1 MHVQEKDNMIE
12 TKTLSHKYISQIG
25 IVYVY
30 STFNNTLI
38 TVTNIKGKT
47 LIFASAGFLGLKGVR
62 RSTAYAGQTLATVLG
77 KKISGLG
84 IHFIQIR
91 LKGFGS
97 SRKSVIKGFTAT
109 NLEII
114 SIKDFTPIAHNGCR
128 KKKKRRI

>member
-1 MHVQEKDNMIE
+1 MHVQEKDNMEIRN
-12 TKTLSHKYISQIG
+12 LNQKYTSQIG
-25 IVYVY
+25 IIYVY

-38 TVTNIKGKT
+38 TITNIKGKT

-84 IHFIQIR
+84 IHFVQIR
-91 LKGFGS
+91 LKGFGNA
-97 SRKSVIKGFTAT
+97 RKSVIKGFTAT